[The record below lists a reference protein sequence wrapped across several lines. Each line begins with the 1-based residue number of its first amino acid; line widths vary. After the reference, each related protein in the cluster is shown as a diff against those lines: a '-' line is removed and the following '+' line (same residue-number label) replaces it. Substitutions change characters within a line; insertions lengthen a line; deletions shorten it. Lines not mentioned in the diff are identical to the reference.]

1 MYLLDTNICIL
12 AIKLKSARVVA
23 RLQEASHSGL
33 FLSSITVAELEY
45 GVQNSQQVDRNRMAL
60 FKFLSPFEV
69 LGFTDQDAAAYG
81 RMRAELKKRGSQ
93 FGPLDMLIAAQAL
106 SREMVLVTNNTH
118 EFNQVDGLVLEDW
131 K

>member
-12 AIKLKSARVVA
+12 AIKSKSARVVT

-81 RMRAELKKRGSQ
+81 RMRAALKRRGSQ

-106 SREMVLVTNNTH
+106 SRGMVLVTNNTH
-118 EFNQVDGLVLEDW
+118 EFNKVDGLVLEDW